1 MTKKLLYN
9 LPAIVGVLLAAWVAL
24 SYFDIVLDN
33 TSAAPVHSNY
43 NLFIL
48 LEEAITR

>member
-9 LPAIVGVLLAAWVAL
+9 LPAIVGALLLAWIAL

-33 TSAAPVHSNY
+33 TSVAPVHSNY

-48 LEEAITR
+48 LEEVAAK

>member
-9 LPAIVGVLLAAWVAL
+9 LPAIVGALLLVWIAL

-33 TSAAPVHSNY
+33 TSAAPVHSSY

-48 LEEAITR
+48 LEEAITK